1 MDIFRQASLNLE
13 QISGGLLAERVIG
26 RSGMATIK
34 ILFEP
39 PVNYWCKKCFFYK
52 SHPTKNPKCGTGVA
66 CSRLNTNRYILLIDN
81 LCIFSILRLNKDNAK

>member
-13 QISGGLLAERVIG
+13 QISEGLLAERVMG

-39 PVNYWCKKCFFYK
+39 PVNWCKKCFFYK
-52 SHPTKNPKCGTGVA
+52 SHPTKKSKCGTGVA
-66 CSRLNTNRYILLIDN
+66 YSRFNTNRYILLIDN
-81 LCIFSILRLNKDNAK
+81 LCIFSMLRLNKDNAK